1 MMAISFQSNINFN
14 LSNKRKVKTWIKN
27 VVTKYGFKIGDVTI
41 LFTDDEYIKELNIK
55 YLNHHYFTDILTFD
69 YSSGLVLNGD
79 IVISIDTVRSNSILY
94 STSIDDELLRV
105 IIHGFLHLLGFNDKS
120 SEESRKM
127 RELEDGALNIFY
139 SND

>member
-69 YSSGLVLNGD
+69 YSSGFVLNGD

>member
-1 MMAISFQSNINFN
+1 MAISFQSNINFN

-69 YSSGLVLNGD
+69 YSSGIVLNGD

>member
-1 MMAISFQSNINFN
+1 MAISFQSNINFN

-41 LFTDDEYIKELNIK
+41 LFTNDEYIKELNIK

>member
-1 MMAISFQSNINFN
+1 MAISFQSNINFN
-14 LSNKRKVKTWIKN
+14 LNNKRKVKTWIKN

-55 YLNHHYFTDILTFD
+55 YLNHQYFTDILTFD

-127 RELEDGALNIFY
+127 RELEDDALNIFY

>member
-1 MMAISFQSNINFN
+1 MAISFQSNINFN

-79 IVISIDTVRSNSILY
+79 IVISIETVRSNSILY

>member
-1 MMAISFQSNINFN
+1 MAISFQSNINFN

-120 SEESRKM
+120 SKESRKM

>member
-1 MMAISFQSNINFN
+1 MAISFQSNINFN

-55 YLNHHYFTDILTFD
+55 YLNHQYFTDILTFD

-127 RELEDGALNIFY
+127 RELEDDALNIFY

>member
-1 MMAISFQSNINFN
+1 MAISFQSNINFN

-105 IIHGFLHLLGFNDKS
+105 LIHGFLHLLGFNDKS

-127 RELEDGALNIFY
+127 RELEDDALNIFY

>member
-1 MMAISFQSNINFN
+1 MAISFQSNINFN

-127 RELEDGALNIFY
+127 RELEDGALNVFY

>member
-1 MMAISFQSNINFN
+1 MAISFQSNINFN
-14 LSNKRKVKTWIKN
+14 LNNKRKVKTWIKN

-127 RELEDGALNIFY
+127 RELEDDALNIFY

>member
-1 MMAISFQSNINFN
+1 MAISFQSNINFN

-105 IIHGFLHLLGFNDKS
+105 LIHGFLHLLGFNDKS

>member
-1 MMAISFQSNINFN
+1 MAISFQSNINFN

-127 RELEDGALNIFY
+127 RELEDDALNIFY

>member
-1 MMAISFQSNINFN
+1 MAISFQSNINFN
-14 LSNKRKVKTWIKN
+14 LSNKRKDKTWIKN

-69 YSSGLVLNGD
+69 YSSGFVLNGV
-79 IVISIDTVRSNSILY
+79 IVISIDTVRSNIILY

>member
-1 MMAISFQSNINFN
+1 MAISFQSNINFN

-41 LFTDDEYIKELNIK
+41 LFTNDEYIKELNIK

-79 IVISIDTVRSNSILY
+79 IVISIETVRSNSILY

>member
-1 MMAISFQSNINFN
+1 MAISFQSNINFN

-69 YSSGLVLNGD
+69 YSSGFVLNGD

>member
-1 MMAISFQSNINFN
+1 MAISFQSNINFN

-69 YSSGLVLNGD
+69 YSSGFVLNGD

-127 RELEDGALNIFY
+127 RELEDGALNIFLFE
-139 SND
+139 

>member
-1 MMAISFQSNINFN
+1 MAISFQSNINFN

>member
-1 MMAISFQSNINFN
+1 MAISFQSNINFN

-55 YLNHHYFTDILTFD
+55 YLNHQYFTDILTFD

>member
-1 MMAISFQSNINFN
+1 MAISFQSNINFN

-41 LFTDDEYIKELNIK
+41 LFTDDEYLKELNIK

>member
-1 MMAISFQSNINFN
+1 MAISFQSNINFN

-41 LFTDDEYIKELNIK
+41 LFTDDDYIKELNIK